1 MLPGGIG
8 AISGGQGG
16 VAPDLSSTS
25 GADGGQA
32 GGGGGQIFNFAPPV
46 HVQQQQAFKET
57 ITSPLMIVAAL
68 GAVWLL
74 TRRK

>member
-8 AISGGQGG
+8 AISGGAGG

-32 GGGGGQIFNFAPPV
+32 GGGGGQVFNFAPPI
-46 HVQQQQAFKET
+46 HVQQQQALTET
-57 ITSPLMIVAAL
+57 ISGPLMILAAL
-68 GAVWLL
+68 GAVWILA
-74 TRRK
+74 RK